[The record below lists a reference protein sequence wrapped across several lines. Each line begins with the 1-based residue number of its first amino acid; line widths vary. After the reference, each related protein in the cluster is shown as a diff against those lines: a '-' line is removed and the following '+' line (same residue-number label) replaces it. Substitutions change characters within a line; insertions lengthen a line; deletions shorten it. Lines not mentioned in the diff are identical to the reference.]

1 MNAYFESFRPGKF
14 YSDRCIERKV
24 KLTVSIVNLELPANV
39 DESSGDGHFA
49 KAYNAVKEK
58 NFTEALE
65 ACEKAIELGCS
76 SQYQAYA
83 YNLRGTFDFLKGD
96 NKGALEALD
105 KSIELDSKLVQSY
118 IKRSSLYMEQS
129 KWYNMGIGDYN

>member
-1 MNAYFESFRPGKF
+1 MHQ
-14 YSDRCIERKV
+14 DRRNW
-24 KLTVSIVNLELPANV
+24 LAPIVNLELPTNV
-39 DESSGDGHFA
+39 DESSGDGYFV

-129 KWYNMGIGDYN
+129 TWYHIIMGCERMACH